1 MYDISKEPGLHES
14 TVSRYSR
21 RLFSSRTVNT
31 GGRPTVVSKVTKRLI
46 KRKVMEW
53 VLKASKEVY
62 RELVG
67 FGYDISY
74 QSEINGFDD
83 ADHYWKRPSDLL
95 QHHDLDFAIN
105 HGASKMMPWGCI
117 ISEGPGYAC

>member
-1 MYDISKEPGLHES
+1 
-14 TVSRYSR
+14 
-21 RLFSSRTVNT
+21 
-31 GGRPTVVSKVTKRLI
+31 
-46 KRKVMEW
+46 MEW

-62 RELVG
+62 QELVG

-83 ADHYWKRPSDLL
+83 ADHYWKRLSDLL
-95 QHHDLDFAIN
+95 QHHDLDFEIN

-117 ISEGPGYAC
+117 ISEGPGYACYICDGKLYSGVYQHILNTTFRDTMKYYSFDWSNIYF